1 MRANVKLDAAVPLM
15 LAMLAAAP
23 LQAATSPAS
32 QHEGRAMANQVAAI
46 TLRDV
51 HPLYGGQILYLS
63 ADGSGYCQLVTHPAG
78 GPSLYEKRYR
88 VVLPPDKVAALWHL
102 VSADAL
108 AAIPSSSQ
116 PGMPDAAKPRISARL
131 SNGQVVSVTR
141 WLHDKQA
148 DFDAVYQSL
157 LAVTQGAA
165 ADDKLLMQGKF
176 DPSWAPQ
183 GF

>member
-1 MRANVKLDAAVPLM
+1 M
-15 LAMLAAAP
+15 LAMWVAAAP
-23 LQAATSPAS
+23 LQAAAAPAAG
-32 QHEGRAMANQVAAI
+32 QHEGRVMSNQVAVI

-63 ADGSGYCQLVTHPAG
+63 ADGSGYCQLVSHPAG

-88 VVLPPDKVAALWHL
+88 VALPPDQVAALWRL
-102 VSADAL
+102 LSAEGL

-116 PGMPDAAKPRISARL
+116 PGLPDAAKPRISARL

-148 DFDAVYQSL
+148 DFDAIYQSL

-165 ADDKLLMQGKF
+165 SDDKLLEQGKF
-176 DPSWAPQ
+176 DPSWVPQ

>member
-1 MRANVKLDAAVPLM
+1 
-15 LAMLAAAP
+15 
-23 LQAATSPAS
+23 
-32 QHEGRAMANQVAAI
+32 MANQVAAI

-63 ADGSGYCQLVTHPAG
+63 ADGSGYCQLVSHPAG
-78 GPSLYEKRYR
+78 GPGLYEKRYR
-88 VVLPPDKVAALWHL
+88 VALAPDKVAALWHM

-165 ADDKLLMQGKF
+165 ADDKLLAQGKF
-176 DPSWAPQ
+176 DPSWVPQ

>member
-1 MRANVKLDAAVPLM
+1 M
-15 LAMLAAAP
+15 LAMLAAPQHAVTP
-23 LQAATSPAS
+23 PAAG
-32 QHEGRAMANQVAAI
+32 QHEGRAMANQVAAM

-88 VVLPPDKVAALWHL
+88 VALPPEMVAALWQM

-108 AAIPSSSQ
+108 AAMSSSTQ

-157 LAVTQGAA
+157 LAVTQGVA
-165 ADDKLLMQGKF
+165 ADDKLLAQGKF
-176 DPSWAPQ
+176 APSWVPQ

>member
-1 MRANVKLDAAVPLM
+1 MRVNVKFNAAAPLL

-23 LQAATSPAS
+23 VHAATPAR
-32 QHEGRAMANQVAAI
+32 QHEEKAMANEVAAI

-63 ADGSGYCQLVTHPAG
+63 ADGSGYCQLVSHPPG
-78 GPSLYEKRYR
+78 GPGLYEKRYR
-88 VVLPPDKVAALWHL
+88 VALPSDRVAMLWRML
-102 VSADAL
+102 SADAL
-108 AAIPSSSQ
+108 ASIPSSSQ
-116 PGMPDAAKPRISARL
+116 AGAPDAAKPRISARL
-131 SNGQVVSVTR
+131 ANGQVVSVTR

-165 ADDKLLMQGKF
+165 ADDKLLTQGKF
-176 DPSWAPQ
+176 DPSWVPQ